1 MEKHL
6 LLVLMV
12 LLAFAFK
19 LSVAQWTPATATFY
33 GGSDASGTM
42 GKLSVADNTTHELHR
57 LFGFS
62 CSELDAFYT
71 TM

>member
-42 GKLSVADNTTHELHR
+42 SKLSVADNTTHELSPR
-57 LFGFS
+57 FGLVVVAI
-62 CSELDAFYT
+62 C
-71 TM
+71 